1 MDMGGGTSRPAR
13 VDPPQRTRIPVGEGA
28 GMATYLVTGSA
39 GFLGS
44 HLSERLLAAGH
55 RVRGV
60 DCLRDYYSPA
70 LKRMNLEGLLGH
82 PGYEDHR
89 VDLSTADLAPL
100 LEGCQGVFHL
110 AAQAGVRSSWGQE
123 FNCYTRDNILA
134 SQRLFEACRGL
145 RIQRLVY
152 ASSSSVY
159 GDAEAFPTAEE
170 ARPQPI
176 SPYGVSKLAVEHL
189 GRIYQASFGV
199 PTVGLRYFTVYGP
212 RQRPDMAF
220 HRFLRRALL
229 DQPIPVYGGGQQT
242 RDFTY
247 VEDAVRATLA
257 AMESGRD
264 GSVYNIGGGERTS
277 LTRTLEILEE
287 HLGHPIQRQ
296 FHEVQTGDVAHTSAL
311 TTRAR
316 EDLSYAPLVGM
327 HEGLGRMVAWF
338 RQTWEARAEMRRG

>member
-1 MDMGGGTSRPAR
+1 M
-13 VDPPQRTRIPVGEGA
+13 PVREPA

-44 HLSERLLAAGH
+44 HLCERLLAAGH

-70 LKRMNLEGLLGH
+70 LKRMNLEGLLGRAGFENH
-82 PGYEDHR
+82 Q
-89 VDLSTADLAPL
+89 VDLAGVELGPL

-123 FNCYTRDNILA
+123 FHCYTRDNVLA
-134 SQRLFEACRGL
+134 SQRVFEACRGL

-152 ASSSSVY
+152 ASSSSIY
-159 GDAEAFPTAEE
+159 GDAESLPTAEE
-170 ARPQPI
+170 ADPRPI

-189 GRIYQASFGV
+189 ARIYHASFGV

-220 HRFLRRALL
+220 HRFLRRAMQ

-242 RDFTY
+242 RDFTF
-247 VEDAVRATLA
+247 VEDAVQATLA
-257 AMESGRD
+257 AMERGRD
-264 GSVYNIGGGERTS
+264 GGVYNIGGGERTS
-277 LTRTLEILEE
+277 LSRTLEILEE
-287 HLGHPIQRQ
+287 HLGRPIHRQ
-296 FHEVQTGDVAHTSAL
+296 FLDSQTGDVAHTSAL

-316 EDLSYAPLVGM
+316 QDLGYAPRVGM
-327 HEGLGRMVAWF
+327 QEGLGRMVAWF
-338 RQTWEARAEMRRG
+338 RQAWEARAEMRQG